1 MEPTSLEIT
10 KDLFLWDAK
19 LMSYQ
24 MVEDIIVLITSINKY
39 KQKKYSST
47 WREKMK
53 PGQWIAQ
60 MII

>member
-10 KDLFLWDAK
+10 KDLFLRDAK

-39 KQKKYSST
+39 KQKNI
-47 WREKMK
+47 
-53 PGQWIAQ
+53 IALGERK
-60 MII
+60 